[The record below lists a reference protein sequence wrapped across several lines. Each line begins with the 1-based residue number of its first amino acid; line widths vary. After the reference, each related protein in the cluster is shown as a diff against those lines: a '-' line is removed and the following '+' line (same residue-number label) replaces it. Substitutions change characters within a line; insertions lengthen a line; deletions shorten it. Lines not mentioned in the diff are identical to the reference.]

1 MAMHELFDPLKKIGI
16 KWCLNKNLGSDFG
29 SVSFYFD
36 GVWYPKEPLDNYNL
50 HTIFSNLKNSITE
63 PYYSSGTVGQ
73 DFGEKEFDIELLNN
87 LELPNLISIETTE
100 LTGMVSDNC
109 SYGCL
114 VIYIGFSGK
123 TERIFYS
130 FDLGITYKEL
140 RLAKG
145 TFEGL
150 IYQLPVLK

>member
-50 HTIFSNLKNSITE
+50 HTIFSNL
-63 PYYSSGTVGQ
+63 
-73 DFGEKEFDIELLNN
+73 
-87 LELPNLISIETTE
+87 ISIETTE

-123 TERIFYS
+123 IERIFYS

-145 TFEGL
+145 TFESL

>member
-1 MAMHELFDPLKKIGI
+1 MTTYELFDPLKKIGI

-63 PYYSSGTVGQ
+63 PYYSGGTTGQ
-73 DFGEKEFDIELLNN
+73 EFGEKEFDIELLNN
-87 LELPNLISIETTE
+87 LELPNLISIEATE
-100 LTGMVSDNC
+100 LTGIASDDY
-109 SYGCL
+109 SYGGL

-130 FDLGITYKEL
+130 FDLGSTYKEL
-140 RLAKG
+140 RLARG
-145 TFEGL
+145 SFESL
-150 IYQLPVLK
+150 IHQLPFLK